1 MKPVDLS
8 RRHLLGIVFAAVLLL
23 GATFAGGYAL
33 GDNRGQRTATEA
45 SGFALLWRVR
55 DLLSDEFMGEAPPP
69 QAQAYGA
76 IHGLVGSYRDPYTV
90 FIEPAPRKVERDELR
105 GFFGGIG
112 AYMRRDAAGDLTL
125 ITMRDRPAARA
136 GVLDGDVLLAVDGAA
151 ITRAMTVEHVVALVR
166 GDVGTKVSLTLR
178 RPGQTDAFMVTIVR
192 ERIETPS
199 VEWRVLDAASR
210 IGYISIR
217 LFGERTGQ
225 ELKAGLADLAVQDVQ
240 MLVLDL
246 RGNGGGL
253 VDAAVETTS
262 QFLREGTVL
271 REVRRGGY
279 ERFYPVKS
287 TASPAHDWEI
297 VLLVDAGTASASEI
311 VAGALR
317 DQRGAVLVGE
327 KTFGKGSVQEVH
339 ELPDGSSLHVTVAR
353 WLTSDRRQ
361 IDKAGLQPDI
371 VVGITSADRDAGR
384 DPQLARAVAWLQGQ
398 R

>member
-1 MKPVDLS
+1 
-8 RRHLLGIVFAAVLLL
+8 
-23 GATFAGGYAL
+23 
-33 GDNRGQRTATEA
+33 
-45 SGFALLWRVR
+45 
-55 DLLSDEFMGEAPPP
+55 
-69 QAQAYGA
+69 
-76 IHGLVGSYRDPYTV
+76 
-90 FIEPAPRKVERDELR
+90 
-105 GFFGGIG
+105 
-112 AYMRRDAAGDLTL
+112 
-125 ITMRDRPAARA
+125 
-136 GVLDGDVLLAVDGAA
+136 
-151 ITRAMTVEHVVALVR
+151 
-166 GDVGTKVSLTLR
+166 
-178 RPGQTDAFMVTIVR
+178 VR

-297 VLLVDAGTASASEI
+297 VLLVDASTASASEI